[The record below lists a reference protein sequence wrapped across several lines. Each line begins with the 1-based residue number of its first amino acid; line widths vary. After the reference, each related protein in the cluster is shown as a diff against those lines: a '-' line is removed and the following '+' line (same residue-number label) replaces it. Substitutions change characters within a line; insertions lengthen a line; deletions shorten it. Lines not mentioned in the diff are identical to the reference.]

1 MSNYESI
8 NALKAI
14 ARQCIKKLP
23 KSKAAQK
30 RLTPDALQSLWL
42 PMRKQAELLGFSYT
56 RLKYEVALLNGVI
69 DEH

>member
-1 MSNYESI
+1 MSNYTQL

-14 ARQCIKKLP
+14 ARQCINKLP

-30 RLTPDALQSLWL
+30 KLKPDALQSLWL

-56 RLKYEVALLNGVI
+56 RLKYEIALLNGVI

>member
-1 MSNYESI
+1 MQNYTNL

-14 ARQCIKKLP
+14 ARQCINRLP

-30 RLTPDALQSLWL
+30 KLTPDALQSLWL

-56 RLKYEVALLNGVI
+56 RLKYEVALLNGVV
-69 DEH
+69 DE